1 MEHPCIGK
9 VATMT
14 ASTETGRGTRTRAKK
29 SSAPTSTDKAAA
41 SRTGRADSSKEAPAK
56 PHASMKEG
64 HTVTV
69 SLPLDR
75 VASAA
80 GSVVMAPVA
89 VARKVLPAKGGLP
102 LYLGL
107 GALGAA
113 GVLEWPVALG
123 VGIGYAVLRRHGPLQ
138 PEHTDGQ
145 SGRADS

>member
-1 MEHPCIGK
+1 
-9 VATMT
+9 MT

-29 SSAPTSTDKAAA
+29 SSAATSTDKAAT
-41 SRTGRADSSKEAPAK
+41 SRTGRADSSKAPDK
-56 PHASMKEG
+56 PQASMKEG

-107 GALGAA
+107 GALGVA

-123 VGIGYAVLRRHGPLQ
+123 VGIGYAVLRRGGPLQ
-138 PEHTDGQ
+138 PEHTDGK
-145 SGRADS
+145 SERADS